1 MALPKIKQPLFQT
14 EIPSTKQ
21 VVRYRSF
28 TVAEE
33 KLLLIA
39 KESSEINDIINVYK
53 QIINNCVV
61 DSIDVDNLT
70 YFDLE
75 YIFLMLRSK
84 SVSNIVELQ
93 ITDEEDGTKHN
104 VQLNLDEV
112 KVSEQTVDKLIDID
126 GTIKVMM
133 QYPPYESLIQL
144 QNAQAEPSIMLKIIR
159 DCIYQIY
166 EGEEVFEASNYTKSE
181 LDEFVSTLRSKDLV
195 KMQEFFLDLPRVYAM
210 VKYRNARGE
219 EKEIKLEGMQSFFE

>member
-1 MALPKIKQPLFQT
+1 MALPKINQPLFQI

-21 VVRYRSF
+21 TVRYRSF

-39 KESSEINDIINVYK
+39 KESSEIKDIINVYK
-53 QIINNCVV
+53 QIINNCIV

-84 SVSNIVELQ
+84 SISNIIELQ

-104 VQLNLDEV
+104 VELNLDEV

-133 QYPPYESLIQL
+133 QYPPYESLLQL
-144 QNAQAEPSIMLKIIR
+144 QGAQADPSIMLRVIR

-166 EGEEVFEASNYTKSE
+166 EGEEVFEASNYSKSE

-195 KMQEFFLDLPRVYAM
+195 KMQEFFLDLPRVYTM
-210 VKYRNARGE
+210 IKYRNARGE
-219 EKEIKLEGMQSFFE
+219 QKEMKLEGMQSFFG

>member
-1 MALPKIKQPLFQT
+1 MALPKINQPLFQT

-21 VVRYRSF
+21 TVRYRSF

-39 KESSEINDIINVYK
+39 KESSEISDVINVYK

-61 DSIDVDNLT
+61 DSIDVDKLT

-104 VQLNLDEV
+104 VELNLDEV

-133 QYPPYESLIQL
+133 QYPPYESLLQL
-144 QNAQAEPSIMLKIIR
+144 QNAQVDPSIMLKIIR

-166 EGEEVFEASNYTKSE
+166 EGEEVFEASNYTKAE

-195 KMQEFFLDLPRVYAM
+195 KMQEFFLDLPRVYGM
-210 VKYRNARGE
+210 VRYKNARGE
-219 EKEIKLEGMQSFFE
+219 QKEIKLEGMQSFFG

>member
-1 MALPKIKQPLFQT
+1 MALPKISQPTFRL

-21 VVRYRSF
+21 TVRYRSF

-39 KESSEINDIINVYK
+39 KESSEIGDITNVYK
-53 QIINNCVV
+53 QIINNCLV
-61 DSIDVDNLT
+61 DNVDVDKLA

-93 ITDEEDGTKHN
+93 ITDDETGSKHK
-104 VQLNLDEV
+104 VELNLDEV
-112 KVSEQTVDKLIDID
+112 KVSEQTTDRLIDID

-133 QYPPYESLIQL
+133 QYPSYESLLQL
-144 QNAQAEPSIMLKIIR
+144 QTVQDDPTVMLKIIR
-159 DCIYQIY
+159 DSIYQIY
-166 EGEEVFEASNYTKSE
+166 DGEEVFEASNYTTIE
-181 LDEFVSTLRSKDLV
+181 LDEFVSNLRSKDLL
-195 KMQEFFLDLPRVYAM
+195 KMQEFFLNLPRVYAI
-210 VKYRNARGE
+210 VKYRNSNGE
-219 EKEIKLEGMQSFFE
+219 EKEVKLEGMQSFFG

>member
-1 MALPKIKQPLFQT
+1 
-14 EIPSTKQ
+14 
-21 VVRYRSF
+21 
-28 TVAEE
+28 
-33 KLLLIA
+33 
-39 KESSEINDIINVYK
+39 
-53 QIINNCVV
+53 
-61 DSIDVDNLT
+61 
-70 YFDLE
+70 
-75 YIFLMLRSK
+75 MLRSK

-112 KVSEQTVDKLIDID
+112 RVSEQTVDKLIDID
-126 GTIKVMM
+126 GTVKVMM
-133 QYPPYESLIQL
+133 QYPPYESLLQL

-181 LDEFVSTLRSKDLV
+181 LDEFVSTLRSKDLL

>member
-1 MALPKIKQPLFQT
+1 MALPKISQPTFRL

-21 VVRYRSF
+21 TVRYRSF

-39 KESSEINDIINVYK
+39 KESSEIGDITNVYK
-53 QIINNCVV
+53 QIINNCLIDNV
-61 DSIDVDNLT
+61 DVDKLA

-93 ITDEEDGTKHN
+93 ITDDETGSKHK
-104 VQLNLDEV
+104 VELNLDEV
-112 KVSEQTVDKLIDID
+112 KVSEQTTDRLIDID

-133 QYPPYESLIQL
+133 QYPSYESLLQL
-144 QNAQAEPSIMLKIIR
+144 QSVQDDPTVMLKIIR
-159 DCIYQIY
+159 DSIYQIY
-166 EGEEVFEASNYTKSE
+166 DGEEVFEASNYTTIE
-181 LDEFVSTLRSKDLV
+181 LDEFVSNLRSKDLL
-195 KMQEFFLDLPRVYAM
+195 KMQEFFLNLPRVYAI
-210 VKYRNARGE
+210 VKYRNSNGE
-219 EKEIKLEGMQSFFE
+219 EKEVKLEGMQSFFG